1 MRAALV
7 EGKPPSRYP
16 IRGIFVGCSA
26 QTGRQSAK
34 SMAQSVRTVI
44 FLVMFF
50 SALSTRHSTLDTR
63 PFSLDPPVRSRQ
75 NIRRNRQ
82 ADLLGR
88 FQIDD
93 EFELHRLFHWQVGR
107 LAPFKNLV
115 HVGGSAP
122 VN

>member
-16 IRGIFVGCSA
+16 IRGIFVGCCA

-44 FLVMFF
+44 FLVMLF

-63 PFSLDPPVRSRQ
+63 PFSVAVGTALASGPPHRSVREEFPHTAPTSGLCDGQPLDRSLPYAPQNPVTRC
-75 NIRRNRQ
+75 
-82 ADLLGR
+82 
-88 FQIDD
+88 
-93 EFELHRLFHWQVGR
+93 
-107 LAPFKNLV
+107 P
-115 HVGGSAP
+115 GS
-122 VN
+122 V